1 MRHGALQQAGHYV
14 AEAPQA
20 STNHT
25 RHTCPA
31 LCHCMCVPNPTGS
44 CPTLIRSCPT
54 LVRSWQHVHAFKAH
68 SRTRHRATRRHAASS
83 TALSLSQVARILE
96 RGAHLI
102 QCPPDHAAS
111 WHCVE
116 QQCADSQYMQV
127 RHLLADGP
135 RRNKPHH
142 SHGERIRR
150 GCAILTPMA
159 LSMYLSR
166 YTSHSA
172 QFESAHEP
180 RRSHSVGVVII
191 AQLAPCFMSTFSILW
206 DAVSRS
212 FVRTIEWP
220 TQCL

>member
-54 LVRSWQHVHAFKAH
+54 LVRSWQPML
-68 SRTRHRATRRHAASS
+68 ATRACSKSTAAHATQRHAASLRSIFNRYS

-166 YTSHSA
+166 YTSHS
-172 QFESAHEP
+172 
-180 RRSHSVGVVII
+180 V
-191 AQLAPCFMSTFSILW
+191 
-206 DAVSRS
+206 
-212 FVRTIEWP
+212 EWP
-220 TQCL
+220 IHSSQVHAHAVNR